1 MKSKQYSVKLSEI
14 AKYFKLNEVYVP
26 ENYSEI
32 LVMRPDLS
40 RPGLPFAGF
49 FTDFENERIQIIGNM
64 EHSYL
69 KSLSSD
75 DRRLSLRNFFTHNVK
90 AVIVTTS
97 LDVFPEL
104 LEEAQFGKTPLFTT
118 DSPTS
123 AFTAALT
130 SRLSLLLAERI
141 TQHGVLVEVYGE
153 GILLLG
159 DSGIGKSETAIE
171 LVKRGH
177 RLIADDAVEIKKV
190 SAITLVGS
198 APELIRHYIELRG
211 IGIVDVR
218 RIFGMGSVKDSE
230 KIDLIINFEN
240 WVQGKLY
247 DRFGLDSEYTEILG
261 IKIPS
266 ITVPVKP
273 GRNLAVI
280 IEIAAMNHRQK
291 KMGYNTAAEFEKR
304 LQEQAGIFEN

>member
-1 MKSKQYSVKLSEI
+1 MIQSKQYSIKLSEV
-14 AKYFKLNEVYVP
+14 AKKHKLEEIYVP
-26 ENYSEI
+26 ENYDEI
-32 LVMRPDLS
+32 LVFRSDLS

-49 FTDFENERIQIIGNM
+49 FTDFENERIQLIGNM

-69 KSLSSD
+69 ASLSSEQ
-75 DRRLSLRNFFTHNVK
+75 RRESLKNFFSHNVK
-90 AVIVTTS
+90 AVVVTTS
-97 LDVFPEL
+97 LDIFDEL
-104 LEEAQFGKTPLFTT
+104 REEAENAKTPLFHTSTT
-118 DSPTS
+118 TS
-123 AFTAALT
+123 DLMAAVT
-130 SRLSLLLAERI
+130 SGLNVSLAERI

-153 GILLLG
+153 GILILG
-159 DSGIGKSETAIE
+159 DSGVGKSEAAVE

-190 SAITLVGS
+190 SAISLVGS
-198 APELIRHYIELRG
+198 APPLIRHYIELRG

-230 KIDLIINFEN
+230 KIDLIINMEN
-240 WVQGKLY
+240 WQQGKLY
-247 DRFGLDSEYTEILG
+247 DRFGLDTEYTEILG

-291 KMGYNTAAEFEKR
+291 KMGFNTAEEFEKR
-304 LQEQAGIFEN
+304 LQEQAGLI

>member
-1 MKSKQYSVKLSEI
+1 MQSKQYSVKLSEI
-14 AKYFKLNEVYVP
+14 ATHFNLETIYAPDNF
-26 ENYSEI
+26 SEI
-32 LVMRPDLS
+32 LVMRSDIS
-40 RPGLPFAGF
+40 RPGLPLAGF

-69 KSLSSD
+69 ASLTAEE
-75 DRRLSLRNFFTHNVK
+75 RRASLKKFFSYDIK

-97 LDVFPEL
+97 LQIFPEL
-104 LEEAQFGKTPLFTT
+104 LEEARESKTPLLVTA
-118 DSPTS
+118 SHTS
-123 AFTAALT
+123 AFTSALT
-130 SRLSLLLAERI
+130 SRLTLLLAERI

-153 GILLLG
+153 GILLVG

>member
-1 MKSKQYSVKLSEI
+1 MQSKTYSIKLSEVVERYNLEI
-14 AKYFKLNEVYVP
+14 VYVP
-26 ENYSEI
+26 DNYEDI
-32 LVMRPDLS
+32 LVSRSDLS
-40 RPGLPFAGF
+40 RPGLPLAGF
-49 FTDFENERIQIIGNM
+49 FSNFENERIQLIGNM

-69 KSLSSD
+69 ASLSNLE
-75 DRRLSLRNFFTHNVK
+75 RHESLKKFFSLAVK

-97 LDVFPEL
+97 LPVFPEMI
-104 LEEAQFGKTPLFTT
+104 EEAKASKTPLFV
-118 DSPTS
+118 SSMQTS
-123 AFTAALT
+123 VLMATVT
-130 SRLSLLLAERI
+130 SGLSVSLAERI

-153 GILLLG
+153 GVLILG

-198 APELIRHYIELRG
+198 APELIRHYVELRG

-247 DRFGLDSEYTEILG
+247 DRFGLDSEFTEILG

-291 KMGYNTAAEFEKR
+291 KMGYNTAEEFEKKLLER
-304 LQEQAGIFEN
+304 SESF

>member
-1 MKSKQYSVKLSEI
+1 MQSKKYSIKLSEI
-14 AKYFKLNEVYVP
+14 AERHKLEPVFVP
-26 ENYSEI
+26 DNYQDI
-32 LVMRPDLS
+32 LVYRSDLS

-49 FTDFENERIQIIGNM
+49 FTDFENERIQLIGNM

-69 KSLSSD
+69 ASLTSEQ
-75 DRRLSLRNFFTHNVK
+75 RRESLNRFFSYNVK

-97 LDVFPEL
+97 LNVFPEL
-104 LEEAQFGKTPLFTT
+104 LEEAKLSNTPLFITS
-118 DSPTS
+118 SPTS
-123 AFTAALT
+123 ALMAAMT
-130 SRLSLLLAERI
+130 SGLNVSLAERI

-153 GILLLG
+153 GVLILG

-190 SAITLVGS
+190 SAISLVGS
-198 APELIRHYIELRG
+198 APPLIKHYIELRG

-218 RIFGMGSVKDSE
+218 RIFGMGSVKESE
-230 KIDLIINFEN
+230 KIDMIINFEN
-240 WVQGKLY
+240 WVQGKMY
-247 DRFGLDSEYTEILG
+247 DRFGLDSEFTEILG

-291 KMGYNTAAEFEKR
+291 KMGYNTAEEFEKR
-304 LQEQAGIFEN
+304 LKEQAGIN

>member
-1 MKSKQYSVKLSEI
+1 MKSKQYSIKLSEV
-14 AKYFKLNEVYVP
+14 AEKYCLDPIYLPN
-26 ENYSEI
+26 NYEEI
-32 LVMRPDLS
+32 LVSRSDLS

-49 FTDFENERIQIIGNM
+49 FTDFESERIQLIGNM

-69 KSLSSD
+69 ASLTSEE
-75 DRRLSLRNFFTHNVK
+75 RRASLNKFFAHNVK
-90 AVIVTTS
+90 AVVVTTS
-97 LDVFPEL
+97 LQVFDEL
-104 LEEAQFGKTPLFTT
+104 YDEAKAAATPLFVT
-118 DSPTS
+118 SSATS
-123 AFTAALT
+123 ALMAAVT
-130 SRLSLLLAERI
+130 SGLNVSLAERI

-153 GILLLG
+153 GILILG

-190 SAITLVGS
+190 SAISLVGS
-198 APELIRHYIELRG
+198 APDLIKHYIELRG

-218 RIFGMGSVKDSE
+218 RIFGMGSVKESE
-230 KIDLIINFEN
+230 KIDLVINFEN
-240 WVQGKLY
+240 WQQGKLY

-291 KMGYNTAAEFEKR
+291 KMGYNTAEEFEKR
-304 LQEQAGIFEN
+304 LQEQAGI

>member
-1 MKSKQYSVKLSEI
+1 MQSKEYSIKLKAVAEKHNLTAI
-14 AKYFKLNEVYVP
+14 YVP
-26 ENYSEI
+26 ENYDVI
-32 LVMRPDLS
+32 LVKRADLS
-40 RPGLPFAGF
+40 RPGLPFTGF
-49 FTDFENERIQIIGNM
+49 YTDFENERIQLIGNM

-69 KSLSSD
+69 ASLTPEERSA
-75 DRRLSLRNFFTHNVK
+75 SLKKFFSYNVK
-90 AVIVTTS
+90 AVIVTTG
-97 LDVFPEL
+97 LEVFKEL
-104 LEEAQFGKTPLFTT
+104 KEEASLSKTPLFI
-118 DSPTS
+118 SEAQTS
-123 AFTAALT
+123 ELMAAIT
-130 SRLSLLLAERI
+130 SGLNVSLAERI

-159 DSGIGKSETAIE
+159 DSGVGKSETAIE

-177 RLIADDAVEIKKV
+177 RLIADDAVEIKRV

-198 APELIRHYIELRG
+198 APQLIRHYIELRG

-240 WVQGKLY
+240 WVQGKMY
-247 DRFGLDSEYTEILG
+247 DRFGLDTEYTEILG

-266 ITVPVKP
+266 ITIPVKP

-291 KMGYNTAAEFEKR
+291 KMGFNTAEEFEKR
-304 LQEQAGIFEN
+304 LQEQAGMLD

>member
-1 MKSKQYSVKLSEI
+1 MIQSKQYSIKLSEV
-14 AKYFKLNEVYVP
+14 AKKHKLEEIYVP
-26 ENYSEI
+26 ENYDEI
-32 LVMRPDLS
+32 LVSRSDLS

-49 FTDFENERIQIIGNM
+49 FTDFENERIQLIGNM

-69 KSLSSD
+69 ASLGSEQ
-75 DRRLSLRNFFTHNVK
+75 RRESLKNFFSHNVK
-90 AVIVTTS
+90 AVVVTTS
-97 LDVFPEL
+97 LDIFDEL
-104 LEEAQFGKTPLFTT
+104 REEAENAKTPLFHTSTT
-118 DSPTS
+118 TS
-123 AFTAALT
+123 DLMAAVT
-130 SRLSLLLAERI
+130 SGLNVSLAERI

-153 GILLLG
+153 GILILG
-159 DSGIGKSETAIE
+159 DSGVGKSEAAVE

-190 SAITLVGS
+190 SAISLVGS
-198 APELIRHYIELRG
+198 APPLIRHYIELRG

-230 KIDLIINFEN
+230 KIDLIINMEN
-240 WVQGKLY
+240 WQQGKLY
-247 DRFGLDSEYTEILG
+247 DRFGLDTEYTEILG

-291 KMGYNTAAEFEKR
+291 KMGFNTAEEFEKR
-304 LQEQAGIFEN
+304 LQEQAGLI